1 MPDKT
6 NRKYESDT
14 LGLPGLKMVLVDKK
28 NRDIED
34 PAEFRLRE
42 EIKPELDKQST
53 ISRLIAHLKE
63 S

>member
-6 NRKYESDT
+6 NRKYESDM
-14 LGLPGLKMVLVDKK
+14 LGLPSLKMVLVDKK

-42 EIKPELDKQST
+42 EIKSEHDKQST